1 MENQFFID
9 SGHLSPKALEK
20 KHRLET
26 DPAFRKNHMEY
37 LPGMEQIES
46 DVCEKV
52 LNQVNTYDY
61 TAYTRQDVRTA
72 LSHQTCSPE
81 DFKALLSPAAAS
93 FWRKWHN
100 GQDWKPAAT
109 LAIRSIS
116 SPRSTLPIIVK
127 TTVYT
132 AALTV
137 ITTFIA

>member
-9 SGHLSPKALEK
+9 SGYLSPEALEK

-26 DPAFRKNHMEY
+26 DPASRKNHMEY

-61 TAYTRQDVRTA
+61 TPTPDRTSA
-72 LSHQTCSPE
+72 LPWPMKPVPRRISKLCFLLLPSP
-81 DFKALLSPAAAS
+81 

-100 GQDWKPAAT
+100 GQDWKPAT
-109 LAIRSIS
+109 ILAIRSIS
-116 SPRSTLPIIVK
+116 LPRSTLPIIVK

-137 ITTFIA
+137 ITTLIA

>member
-20 KHRLET
+20 ETPSGT

-72 LSHQTCSPE
+72 LSH
-81 DFKALLSPAAAS
+81 
-93 FWRKWHN
+93 
-100 GQDWKPAAT
+100 
-109 LAIRSIS
+109 
-116 SPRSTLPIIVK
+116 
-127 TTVYT
+127 
-132 AALTV
+132 
-137 ITTFIA
+137 